1 MRIPDIYQTISPGAD
16 PVKIPFGKYVA
27 CVSADSWTSL
37 ALQLTQSADSGDSD
51 SWINVGSSLTANG
64 LVTLNGGLYLKATAT
79 GAGGGTIT
87 IRVARTE
94 ITRLK

>member
-1 MRIPDIYQTISPGAD
+1 MPANINQTFAPDDD
-16 PVKIPFGKYVA
+16 PVFVPFGDYVA

-37 ALQLTQSADSGDSD
+37 AVQLSQSADTSDSD

-64 LVTLNGGLYLKATAT
+64 LVTLNGGLYLKATPT

-87 IRVARTE
+87 IRVAQTKL
-94 ITRLK
+94 TRP